1 MNTTLITTEPD
12 VIYPDSDGMPMADNT
27 LQYEWIV
34 TIKGNLDDIFARNPD
49 VFVAGDNLIYPV
61 RGNNKIR
68 MAPDVYVAFGRQK
81 GYRGSYRVW
90 EEGGIFPQVVFEVL
104 SPGNRAGEMKRKRTF
119 YRTHGAEEYY
129 VIDPDENDVEG
140 WIRERNTFREVV
152 DMNGFISPRLGIKFD
167 TSGSQLVIYRPDEQ
181 RFLTFL
187 EVMERAASAEIV
199 AKEARIAAEQAR
211 AAAEQSRVAAVA
223 SQQEAERLRAL
234 LLNAGIDPDKPS
246 A

>member
-1 MNTTLITTEPD
+1 MNTTLTTTEPD

-61 RGNNKIR
+61 HGNNKIR

-104 SPGNRAGEMKRKRTF
+104 SPGNRVGEMQRKRAF
-119 YRTHGAEEYY
+119 YRTHGSEEYY
-129 VIDPDENDVEG
+129 VIDPDDNVVEG
-140 WIRERNTFREVV
+140 WIRESNSFREVD
-152 DMNGFISPRLGIKFD
+152 DMNGFISPRLRIKFD
-167 TSGSQLVIYRPDEQ
+167 TSGSQLVIYRPDGQ
-181 RFLTFL
+181 RFLTFQ
-187 EVMERAASAEIV
+187 EVMDRAASAE
-199 AKEARIAAEQAR
+199 KEAEQFRVVAEQAH
-211 AAAEQSRVAAVA
+211 VAAVA
-223 SQQEAERLRAL
+223 SQQETERLRAL
-234 LLNAGIDPDKPS
+234 LRAAGIDPDKSS